1 MLLFPQLI
9 AIAVLQGFTEFLPIS
24 SSGHL
29 ILLPYLTGWPD
40 HGLVYDV
47 AAHFGTLV
55 AVVVYF
61 REDLIEMLVHWGKNL
76 SGAPGNEH
84 SRLAWAVLW
93 GTIPVSVIGL
103 STHDFIA
110 EHLRH
115 PLIIA
120 ATTIAFGIV
129 LWLADRLG
137 RRVRDTS
144 TLGWSDIV
152 LVGFAQ
158 SLALIP
164 GTSRSGI
171 TISAGLALGL
181 TRSAAARFSF
191 LLSIPVIFLATAYE
205 TWSLLGAPG
214 SVDWVGLIAVI
225 VGSGISAFACI
236 AVFLRVLERIGM
248 LPFVLYR
255 FLLGAVLVG
264 LYL

>member
-1 MLLFPQLI
+1 MLLTQLV

-29 ILLPYLTGWPD
+29 ILLPHLTGWPD

-47 AAHFGTLV
+47 AAHFGTLI

-61 REDLIEMLVHWGKNL
+61 RSDLIDMTRHWLRNL
-76 SGAPGNEH
+76 GGGAATPH

-103 STHDFIA
+103 VAHDFIS

-120 ATTIAFGIV
+120 ATTIGFGIV
-129 LWLADRLG
+129 LWLTDRFG
-137 RRVRDTS
+137 SRVRDTES
-144 TLGWSDIV
+144 MTWSDIAI
-152 LVGFAQ
+152 VGFAQ

-171 TISAGLALGL
+171 TMSAALAIGF
-181 TRSAAARFSF
+181 TRTAAARFSF
-191 LLSIPVIFLATAYE
+191 LLSVPVIFLAAAYE
-205 TWSLLGAPG
+205 TRGLLGSGVTPDWG
-214 SVDWVGLIAVI
+214 SLVAVTA
-225 VGSGISAFACI
+225 GAAISAFACI
-236 AVFLRVLERIGM
+236 AIFLRLLDRIGM
-248 LPFVLYR
+248 APFVWYR
-255 FLLGAVLVG
+255 IGLGAVLIW
-264 LYL
+264 LYA